1 VEAAR
6 RVVRLATTVG
16 RFYTVGLL
24 CALLHNAIMIGG
36 DWLGVHYLGSSL
48 VSFAIV
54 VPSGY
59 WLHSSWTFPGAQ
71 RGGMS
76 LARYALAMALN
87 LPLSLAGMFVLVDL
101 AGFGVP
107 VAAPAVTVMLAAFN
121 FVGGRWALRGRRS
134 AQSARQP

>member
-1 VEAAR
+1 MLVS
-6 RVVRLATTVG
+6 
-16 RFYTVGLL
+16 RFFSVGLL

-36 DWLGVHYLGSSL
+36 DWLGLHYVASSF

-54 VPSGY
+54 VLVGY

-76 LARYALAMALN
+76 FARYALTMALN

-101 AGFGVP
+101 AGLGVP
-107 VAAPAVTVMLAAFN
+107 LAAPAVTVMLAAFN
-121 FVGGRWALRGRRS
+121 FVGGRWALRAGRAHSR
-134 AQSARQP
+134 RQT

>member
-1 VEAAR
+1 MVA
-6 RVVRLATTVG
+6 G
-16 RFYTVGLL
+16 RFFSVGLL

-36 DWLGVHYLGSSL
+36 DWLGLHYVASSF

-54 VPSGY
+54 VLVGY

-76 LARYALAMALN
+76 FARYTLTMALN

-101 AGFGVP
+101 AGLGVP
-107 VAAPAVTVMLAAFN
+107 LAAPAVTVVLAAFN
-121 FVGGRWALRGRRS
+121 FAGGRWALRARR
-134 AQSARQP
+134 AQSRRQT